1 MNRNIEFK
9 NLQMWFAGICFALVS
24 AYLLTAVAIFAFRVA
39 SDSMA
44 LYY

>member
-9 NLQMWFAGICFALVS
+9 NLQMWFAGICFVLVS
-24 AYLLTAVAIFAFRVA
+24 AYLLTAVSVFAFRLL
-39 SDSMA
+39 SHSIA

>member
-9 NLQMWFAGICFALVS
+9 NLQMWFAGISFALVS
-24 AYLLTAVAIFAFRVA
+24 AYLLTAVSVFAFRVI
-39 SDSMA
+39 SNSMA